1 MFEYRREPKIFTAK
15 DGGVVHCQ
23 VDNASDGTDYMC
35 DWIAD
40 VLRPVS

>member
-40 VLRPVS
+40 GLRPVS